1 MKFEEWYKKNFNET
15 ADGHLSKGHLR
26 ESWNAAIGLTKVDSS
41 VKVEAEVI
49 LTPTAIETIKNLKDF
64 LLIIA
69 EKFDRIINN
78 NGEAYAKTVK
88 QIEKRHST
96 VLEMLDKYQ
105 KNDESYVE
113 TLERLLKNKKR

>member
-1 MKFEEWYKKNFNET
+1 MNIDELWDKYKAIDIIKGLDD
-15 ADGHLSKGHLR
+15 ADGIMTKRNFTL
-26 ESWNAAIGLTKVDSS
+26 AISEEISS
-41 VKVEAEVI
+41 PVEPEVI